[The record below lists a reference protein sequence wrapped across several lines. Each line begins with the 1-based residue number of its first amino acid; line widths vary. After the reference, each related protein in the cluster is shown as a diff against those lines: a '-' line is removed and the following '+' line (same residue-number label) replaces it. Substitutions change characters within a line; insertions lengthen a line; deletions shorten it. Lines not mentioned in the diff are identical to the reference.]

1 MNENKQT
8 WWRSI
13 NTILIAITLT
23 IVISVSATVGNML
36 EHQAYENEIAQLMK
50 DESIRYDVYVDT
62 LGNKTIG
69 VGHMLTDDEQYTK
82 LTPHQAIELLRY
94 DYNIASKSVLKRY
107 PWASGD
113 VHRVL
118 VNMSFQMGEG
128 RLSKFEQTLLALER
142 SDYDLAAAEMLDSE
156 WARQT
161 PNRASRLAG
170 RIMSLSD

>member
-23 IVISVSATVGNML
+23 ILVSVSLTVNSVI
-36 EHQAYENEIAQLMK
+36 ENQAYENEISQLMM
-50 DESIRYDVYVDT
+50 DESIRYDVYVDS

-69 VGHMLTDDEQYTK
+69 VGHMLTDDDTITT
-82 LTPHQAIELLRY
+82 LTPHQAIDLLRH
-94 DYNIASKSVLKRY
+94 DYTIASKSVLKRY

-142 SDYDLAAAEMLDSE
+142 GDYDLAAAEMLDST

-170 RIMSLSD
+170 RIMSLSN